1 VGAETLVEE
10 DARALDPEPLQG
22 EIEDPGPRSAYWA
35 LKNGTLVRLH
45 KGPLLYAISPTQT
58 PPSKIR
64 ISVMILAHY
73 NVVATIDH
81 RRQVLNNTW
90 SMGG

>member
-1 VGAETLVEE
+1 MEE
-10 DARALDPEPLQG
+10 DARALGPEPLQG

-45 KGPLLYAISPTQT
+45 KAPALRNLANANTSFKDHKDQNISND
-58 PPSKIR
+58 SC
-64 ISVMILAHY
+64 SY

-81 RRQVLNNTW
+81 RR
-90 SMGG
+90 